1 MPEYLLSL
9 LAIVLVALLF
19 GSMVF
24 FAGVMA
30 PLIHRKLP
38 PEVAGAFL
46 REVFPV
52 YYLVLILVA
61 LLAAAAAFK
70 PNPIAAGA
78 LAVVALGFVYARVWL
93 VPRINRLR
101 DDPDLAEE
109 GAFRRLHH
117 QSVIINVVQM
127 VAALVI
133 LLALAIMGPL
143 AQLFLH

>member
-9 LAIVLVALLF
+9 LAITLVALLF

-46 REVFPV
+46 AEVFPI
-52 YYLVLILVA
+52 YYLVLLVLSLLGA
-61 LLAAAAAFK
+61 LAAFK

-78 LAVVALGFVYARVWL
+78 LVLVALAFLYARVFL
-93 VPRINRLR
+93 LPRINRLR
-101 DDPDLAEE
+101 DDMDAPE

-117 QSVIINVVQM
+117 QSVVINIVQM
-127 VAALVI
+127 IVALIV
-133 LLALAIMGPL
+133 LLGLAVFGPL
-143 AQLFLH
+143 AALFNH